1 MFTIM
6 ELKEFLV
13 RRNEIINSSTDEDE
27 LCKIISNLD
36 EAFLYEKYSYKNG
49 DIISSNG
56 ITIEISN
63 ITKTNRLSGEP
74 YYIYSGVLLTD
85 GLKPKNKKLF
95 KYRSFNSFNL

>member
-1 MFTIM
+1 M
-6 ELKEFLV
+6 ELEEFLV

-56 ITIEISN
+56 ISIEISN
-63 ITKTNRLSGEP
+63 ITNTNRLSGEP
-74 YYIYSGVLLTD
+74 YYIYTGILLTN
-85 GLKPKNKKLF
+85 GLKPNNKKLF

>member
-1 MFTIM
+1 M
-6 ELKEFLV
+6 ELQEFLV
-13 RRNEIINSSTDEDE
+13 RRNEIINSSTDENE
-27 LCKIISNLD
+27 LSKIITNLD

-56 ITIEISN
+56 ISIEISN
-63 ITKTNRLSGEP
+63 ITNTNRLSGEP

-95 KYRSFNSFNL
+95 KYRSFNSFSI